1 MSSPKTSFK
10 RVIQLKKDLV
20 KDVDDLDER
29 LLSSVWPIPQDLY
42 QTATALLRY
51 CRKCVRRADNFRRRY
66 RESAVIRFFDWIWLG
81 VLGIDQIAQDES
93 QLEDCG
99 KAVTLAI
106 GTIKAL

>member
-29 LLSSVWPIPQDLY
+29 LLSSIYPIPQDLY
-42 QTATALLRY
+42 QTATTLVRY
-51 CRKCVRRADNFRRRY
+51 YRKCIRDADKFRRRY
-66 RESAVIRFFDWIWLG
+66 RESAMVRFFDWIWLG
-81 VLGIDQIAQDES
+81 VLGIDKIAQHES

-99 KAVTLAI
+99 KVVTLAI